1 MNMRLEELE
10 ALAEERL
17 REALALL
24 GVQRWSGAFY
34 LSGYAIELALKAV
47 IADQFRA
54 NEIPDKNLVKNIY
67 THDLEDLLSLAQLK
81 PALQERSR
89 RSSQFV
95 ANWNTVMG
103 WNESARYRRIE
114 ETEARALLEAIS
126 DPTEGIFA
134 WIRSQP

>member
-1 MNMRLEELE
+1 MRLEELE

-47 IADQFRA
+47 IAGQFRA

>member
-1 MNMRLEELE
+1 MRLEELE

-17 REALALL
+17 DEAQALL

-47 IADQFRA
+47 IAAQFRA